1 MIAVMVLA
9 DMHIKITNL
18 KMHIVRKE
26 INNMKKNH
34 VEFLVLKS
42 TTSEIKKSLESINI
56 RVDMRKEKSSEPED
70 KAVIANATSCLE
82 VSTFLYP
89 YTAYTDSYIHT
100 AFENAAATLS
110 GVEAAYNAMK
120 RRGKIEDNF
129 KFIAFFLKVDL

>member
-1 MIAVMVLA
+1 MVLA

-18 KMHIVRKE
+18 KMHRVRKE

-70 KAVIANATSCLE
+70 KAV
-82 VSTFLYP
+82 
-89 YTAYTDSYIHT
+89 D
-100 AFENAAATLS
+100 LS
-110 GVEAAYNAMK
+110 K
-120 RRGKIEDNF
+120 
-129 KFIAFFLKVDL
+129 LK

>member
-1 MIAVMVLA
+1 MVLA

-70 KAVIANATSCLE
+70 KAV
-82 VSTFLYP
+82 
-89 YTAYTDSYIHT
+89 D
-100 AFENAAATLS
+100 LS
-110 GVEAAYNAMK
+110 KLKQGKKDQKISQNVFDLCTILNSLTYMKVEKKKKY
-120 RRGKIEDNF
+120 
-129 KFIAFFLKVDL
+129 LKKQ

>member
-1 MIAVMVLA
+1 MVLA

-70 KAVIANATSCLE
+70 KAVDL
-82 VSTFLYP
+82 
-89 YTAYTDSYIHT
+89 
-100 AFENAAATLS
+100 
-110 GVEAAYNAMK
+110 
-120 RRGKIEDNF
+120 F
-129 KFIAFFLKVDL
+129 KLK

>member
-1 MIAVMVLA
+1 MVLA

-70 KAVIANATSCLE
+70 KAV
-82 VSTFLYP
+82 
-89 YTAYTDSYIHT
+89 D
-100 AFENAAATLS
+100 LS
-110 GVEAAYNAMK
+110 K
-120 RRGKIEDNF
+120 
-129 KFIAFFLKVDL
+129 LK

>member
-70 KAVIANATSCLE
+70 KAV
-82 VSTFLYP
+82 
-89 YTAYTDSYIHT
+89 D
-100 AFENAAATLS
+100 LS
-110 GVEAAYNAMK
+110 K
-120 RRGKIEDNF
+120 
-129 KFIAFFLKVDL
+129 LK

>member
-1 MIAVMVLA
+1 MVLA

-70 KAVIANATSCLE
+70 KDQKISQNVFDLCTILNSLT
-82 VSTFLYP
+82 YMK
-89 YTAYTDSYIHT
+89 
-100 AFENAAATLS
+100 
-110 GVEAAYNAMK
+110 VEKKKKY
-120 RRGKIEDNF
+120 
-129 KFIAFFLKVDL
+129 LKKQ